1 MAIVAGLAG
10 AAAECRYTG
19 KPKSPGARDDVGQ
32 VVSLAEAVC
41 SSPKTTQAYVDYL
54 GVVAEEMIES
64 HWKLVEALAAE
75 LLERETLS
83 GPATRRVL
91 KDAAL
96 RSMEEPLKRFRSRIG
111 AKPSS

>member
-41 SSPKTTQAYVDYL
+41 SSPKTTEAYVDSPR
-54 GVVAEEMIES
+54 GVVAEEPIES

-75 LLERETLS
+75 S
-83 GPATRRVL
+83 
-91 KDAAL
+91 
-96 RSMEEPLKRFRSRIG
+96 RSMRDALG
-111 AKPSS
+111 TG